1 MPNYASKEKYYASF
15 TYERKRK
22 VIFFQTIFL
31 FYFSIPKE
39 KRHYSQ
45 NVNRKPKPNK
55 NTVVSYNNVVIKIRV
70 GYPPNQGNG

>member
-1 MPNYASKEKYYASF
+1 MPLKKSIMLLSHMNVNINAKLFFFKPFFCF
-15 TYERKRK
+15 T
-22 VIFFQTIFL
+22 FQ
-31 FYFSIPKE
+31 SPKG